1 MMWSCLYNY
10 HQTLL
15 SRTLSHVLFNDALNT
30 FYLQLYGVGHMVKYH
45 SDSERGNPLPPP
57 HGLLFPINS
66 KGSFI
71 CTIPQT
77 GLHIPQ
83 LVTPVVE
90 HWLEQEI
97 FLHDCA
103 QVSVLRQIV
112 DFLTNLLKTLSPVKW
127 YQWTLPLQLT
137 RGSTWN
143 GPLSDSKARVAVFY
157 VGNVTGADRHIRVE
171 HLLLLRLL
179 RRRLRS
185 GSFRKEKKKSLF
197 DD

>member
-1 MMWSCLYNY
+1 
-10 HQTLL
+10 
-15 SRTLSHVLFNDALNT
+15 
-30 FYLQLYGVGHMVKYH
+30 MVKYH
-45 SDSERGNPLPPP
+45 SDSERGNPLLPP

-83 LVTPVVE
+83 HVTPVVE

-112 DFLTNLLKTLSPVKW
+112 DFLTNLLKMLSPVKW

-157 VGNVTGADRHIRVE
+157 VGNVTGADRHIRIE

-185 GSFRKEKKKSLF
+185 GSFRKEKKSLF
-197 DD
+197 DDSLICYVLISFHGRCSTFLSKYIQCTHFNEWMNEWNV